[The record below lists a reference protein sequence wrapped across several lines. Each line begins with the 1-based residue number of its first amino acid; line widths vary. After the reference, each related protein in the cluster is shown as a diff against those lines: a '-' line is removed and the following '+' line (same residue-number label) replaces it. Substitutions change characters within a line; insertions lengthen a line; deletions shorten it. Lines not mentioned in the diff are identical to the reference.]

1 VTLALAGC
9 SPSNRPGEASEV
21 TLSFDQVRAAATD
34 MLASIR
40 TSAEQIAGFGSRQTG
55 QVGCQ
60 KTYEFV
66 KSAFA
71 DLDADCNAGH
81 PTLKEFGSVVTVPLD
96 RDAAGRGSDADEHT
110 TLTVQ
115 GLAAGQQVWQ
125 VSAFYPNNVQDCLTR
140 PGDDTPRRLVDLR
153 MGDWE
158 DFKGKSLADAVVLL
172 DYNSGDAWLRARE
185 LGAYAAVFVEASWTN
200 WRQSDLKY
208 QAMVPIYMPRVYV
221 EREQGIQLRQALAD
235 GKDVRLTVRTRL
247 AWRNVKA
254 PCVEF
259 TVPGKDPG
267 RTYILTS
274 HFDARSI
281 VPDLAYGGDEVWGI
295 SALVELARFFA
306 RPEHKPSVNVRFIAV
321 SGSWQAQRCTRDYVA
336 QGGPGFAEIGHP
348 VQLVMGL
355 DFSTEQPDL
364 NLIRETNWDDINQQ
378 NYRWLKSAMF
388 TEGGWHDQIYKGLDL
403 PRRGAGFYADE
414 RPYMITTA
422 DGPMAPRN
430 WLCPFTYAPKFRT
443 ANEAWAA
450 VSVPTFAFQTAW
462 LYRMSHNSPLD
473 RFSVSSSPARVANL
487 QPQLEMTLAVLDRL
501 IQYPDKSIPPALA
514 LYKRR
519 AGYNAYA
526 QVRGRIQTWDPTTGW
541 FSTQLP
547 QATATAD
554 EQTRGGADKEQPQ
567 LQVLADNRHTAG
579 GKTLRTFIYANSNDA
594 GFYMNG
600 AGRERG
606 YLAWPLAP
614 ARRAHRE
621 LQSFMLDELRL
632 LDEPD
637 FRINAVHTPTV
648 SAQIDVLGYT
658 LDDQGRIL
666 YATDYGVHGD
676 GNPAFQCTDI
686 RVNTWD
692 LFAPVTLFPCGS
704 LELYD
709 LIDIERWWYNYEV
722 FGQYYVYYAWP
733 GTHEDRGIQ
742 PFVRVKEVK
751 NADSHTDMRSWG
763 YVQYGPTAMVFL
775 PARLPQD
782 RGGEPLRA
790 EVLLGDPITKFTP
803 LLNTDETGAP
813 RGYAVDQGQTIRVNA
828 PDELAAAA
836 YARQLYRFDGRR
848 LEQFARQEVASPL
861 ANEYHEASKDLLDKA
876 GAAMQARRWDAAWA
890 RYAWGWTAEVK
901 AYQHTIRL
909 LLDVVSTTVFYFT
922 LLIPFSLLVER
933 LIFPQTNAVRT
944 SLVAGVV
951 FLVFVGLLYVFH
963 PGFHLANNIL
973 VTIIAFLIV
982 VMTVP
987 ALILLLVRGVG
998 MLKAMGSRAI
1008 LLQRSEAEK
1017 AGVFSASLSL
1027 SVSNMRR
1034 RKLRTTL
1041 TLSTI
1046 TTLVVALVLLTTST
1060 AFEFSLTEP
1069 QEFSSTSFHGIQ
1081 IYNTADHRNALLPE
1095 GVRAIEGLL
1104 ADEALVLRREYV
1116 NYGYDADAENGGL
1129 YASVRGQKA
1138 RVPYIQIFG
1147 LQDAEVRYRLPAADG
1162 QAAPQDITLKDLM
1175 HDKDGHPVW
1184 FDKDDVNVCLLP
1196 SSMAEQL
1203 GVRPGET
1210 IEFMS
1215 QPLTVLGVWESRT
1228 VKRDQAGRIA
1238 LDPQGQPITSPGLLD
1253 RLTDLDAQPITPLK
1267 FAVVSQGDLNRP
1279 LHVASTDMIILPR
1292 RFQETHRILPA
1303 NTWSLIVIPKELT
1316 RIPAL
1321 AGELSKKVLNTDVF
1335 YRYTK
1340 DGKDRIEMISLRQ
1353 STKVKGS
1360 GMMFF
1365 MLLIAVLM
1373 ILAIMMGTV
1382 HERMREITIFSS
1394 IGLAPRHVA
1403 GMFLIES
1410 LVYAGIA
1417 SVLGYF
1423 IGIAALSFI
1432 AKAHL
1437 LPQGF
1442 YPNYLG
1448 VYVLYSIGMAMLA
1461 TVASS
1466 LYPIRVA
1473 AQLVNPSLERS
1484 WQIDTVPQADTWRI
1498 NLPFIA
1504 TSQEEVRGILAYA
1517 YAFLAIHQGE
1527 RSGQFVCQT
1536 PPQPAGEIGSPGV
1549 QMDVWLAPFE
1559 RNITQYV
1566 LLRAEPGDK
1575 PGRWTFALYLERR
1588 SGPEYLWQRS
1598 NRAFVDALR
1607 KHLLNWRAMSGE
1619 QIDQFADQAT
1629 HLFGAG
1635 VI

>member
-1 VTLALAGC
+1 MPRPALFAGVLLILVLALAGC
-9 SPSNRPGEASEV
+9 SPSNRPGNANEA
-21 TLSFDQVRAAATD
+21 TLSFDQVRAAAAD
-34 MLASIR
+34 MLGPIR
-40 TSAEQIAGFGSRQTG
+40 VNAEKIAGFGSRQTG
-55 QVGCQ
+55 QAGCQ
-60 KTYEFV
+60 KAYEFV

-71 DLDADCNAGH
+71 ELDAGLNAGSR
-81 PTLKEFGSVVTVPLD
+81 TLKEFGSVVTVPLD
-96 RDAAGRGSDADEHT
+96 RNIARKGRDAGEHT

-115 GLAAGQQVWQ
+115 GLAAQEQVWQ

-140 PGDDTPRRLVDLR
+140 PDDEKSRRLVDLR

-158 DFKGKSLADAVVLL
+158 DFKDKSLADAVVLL

-185 LGAYAAVFVEASWTN
+185 LGAYAAVFVEPSWTN

-208 QAMVPIYMPRVYV
+208 QAMVPIHMPRVYV
-221 EREQGIQLRQALAD
+221 DREQGTQLRQALTD
-235 GKDVRLTVRTRL
+235 GKDVRLTVRARL

-259 TVPGKDPG
+259 TVPGIDPN

-295 SALVELARFFA
+295 STLVELARFFA
-306 RPEHKPSVNVRFIAV
+306 RPEHKPNVNLRFIAV

-336 QGGPGFAEIGHP
+336 EGSPGFAEIGRP
-348 VQLVMGL
+348 VQLVMGV

-364 NLIRETNWDDINQQ
+364 NLIREGGWDEINQQ
-378 NYRWLKSAMF
+378 NYRWIKSAMF
-388 TEGGWHDQIYKGLDL
+388 AEGGWHDQIYRGLDL
-403 PRRGAGFYADE
+403 PRRSAGFYADE
-414 RPYMITTA
+414 RPFMITTA

-450 VSVPTFAFQTAW
+450 VSVPNFAFQTAW

-473 RFSVSSSPARVANL
+473 RFSVSNSPARLANL

-501 IQYPDKSIPPALA
+501 IQYPTKSIPPARA

-526 QVRGRIQTWDPTTGW
+526 QIRGRIQTWDPTTGW
-541 FSTQLP
+541 FSTSLP
-547 QATATAD
+547 KATATAD
-554 EQTRGGADKEQPQ
+554 KETKGGQDKEQQQ
-567 LQVLADNRHTAG
+567 LPVDSRTATSG
-579 GKTLRTFIYANSNDA
+579 QTLRTFIYANSNDA
-594 GFYMNG
+594 GFYMLG

-614 ARRAHRE
+614 ARRQHRE
-621 LQSFMLDELRL
+621 LQSFMFDELRL

-648 SAQIDVLGYT
+648 SAQIDVLGYAM
-658 LDDQGRIL
+658 DDQGRIL

-704 LELYD
+704 AELYD

-722 FGQYYVYYAWP
+722 FGQYYIMYAWP
-733 GTHEDRGIQ
+733 GNHEDRGLQ
-742 PFVRVKEVK
+742 PFVRVMEVK

-775 PARLPQD
+775 PARTPAD
-782 RGGEPLRA
+782 RGVNESLRA
-790 EVLLGDPITKFTP
+790 EILLGNQITKFTP
-803 LLNTDETGAP
+803 LLNTGKDGVP
-813 RGYAVDQGQTIRVNA
+813 RGYSVDQGQTIRVNA
-828 PDELAAAA
+828 ADELAAAA
-836 YARQLYRFDGRR
+836 YSKQLHWFDSRR
-848 LEQFARQEVASPL
+848 LEQFASQEVASPL
-861 ANEYHEASKDLLDKA
+861 ANEYHAASKALLEKA
-876 GAAMQARRWDAAWA
+876 DADSRARDWPAAYAK
-890 RYAWGWTAEVK
+890 YAWGWTGEVK

-933 LIFPQTNAVRT
+933 LVFPQTNAVKT
-944 SLVAGVV
+944 ALVAATV
-951 FLVFVGLLYVFH
+951 FLVFVGLLYLFH
-963 PGFHLANNIL
+963 PGFKLANNIL

-982 VMTVP
+982 VMTIP

-1008 LLQRSEAEK
+1008 MLQRSEAEK

-1034 RKLRTTL
+1034 RKLRTSL

-1069 QEFSSTSFHGIQ
+1069 QEFSSTSFRGIQ
-1081 IYNTADHRNALLPE
+1081 LYNTADHRNALLPE
-1095 GVRAIEGLL
+1095 SVRAVEGLL
-1104 ADEALVLRREYV
+1104 ADEALVLRREYI
-1116 NYGYDADAENGGL
+1116 NYGYDSDAENGGL
-1129 YASVRGQKA
+1129 YASANGLKT

-1147 LQDAEVRYRLPAADG
+1147 LPDAAVEYRLPVPDEQTG
-1162 QAAPQDITLKDLM
+1162 RQVVSLKDLM
-1175 HDKDGHPVW
+1175 RDKDGRPVW
-1184 FDKDDVNVCLLP
+1184 FDKDDVNACMLP
-1196 SSMAEQL
+1196 GSMAEQL
-1203 GVRPGET
+1203 GVRPGDT

-1215 QPLTVLGVWESRT
+1215 QPLTVVGVWESRV
-1228 VKRDQAGRIA
+1228 VKRDKAGQVV
-1238 LDPQGQPITSPGLLD
+1238 LDKSGQPITSPGLLD
-1253 RLTDLDAQPITPLK
+1253 QLTDLDAQPITPLK

-1279 LHVASTDMIILPR
+1279 LHVASTDMIVLPR
-1292 RFQETHRILPA
+1292 RFQDVHRILPA
-1303 NTWSLIVIPKELT
+1303 NTWSLIVIPKDPA

-1335 YRYTK
+1335 YHYNK
-1340 DGKDRIEMISLRQ
+1340 DGKDYIEMISLRQ

-1382 HERMREITIFSS
+1382 HERMREISIFSS
-1394 IGLAPRHVA
+1394 IGLAP
-1403 GMFLIES
+1403 G
-1410 LVYAGIA
+1410 
-1417 SVLGYF
+1417 
-1423 IGIAALSFI
+1423 
-1432 AKAHL
+1432 
-1437 LPQGF
+1437 
-1442 YPNYLG
+1442 
-1448 VYVLYSIGMAMLA
+1448 
-1461 TVASS
+1461 
-1466 LYPIRVA
+1466 
-1473 AQLVNPSLERS
+1473 
-1484 WQIDTVPQADTWRI
+1484 TWREC
-1498 NLPFIA
+1498 
-1504 TSQEEVRGILAYA
+1504 S
-1517 YAFLAIHQGE
+1517 
-1527 RSGQFVCQT
+1527 
-1536 PPQPAGEIGSPGV
+1536 
-1549 QMDVWLAPFE
+1549 
-1559 RNITQYV
+1559 
-1566 LLRAEPGDK
+1566 
-1575 PGRWTFALYLERR
+1575 
-1588 SGPEYLWQRS
+1588 
-1598 NRAFVDALR
+1598 
-1607 KHLLNWRAMSGE
+1607 
-1619 QIDQFADQAT
+1619 
-1629 HLFGAG
+1629 
-1635 VI
+1635 